1 LLFFEKGGRKM
12 SVNELKNKIEEVNVE
27 LCTLIN
33 TKNYDLLENEIIQ
46 CSQKLDTLI
55 VEYMLTIS

>member
-1 LLFFEKGGRKM
+1 M
-12 SVNELKNKIEEVNVE
+12 SVNELKEKIEEVNVE

-33 TKNYDLLENEIIQ
+33 TKHYNLLENEIIQ

>member
-1 LLFFEKGGRKM
+1 M